1 MKKLAEKVDVYQIR
15 AEQVDCEQGRG
26 LFLGQ
31 GKKKSSRNFNSKKLF
46 KQLAFVIQPHR
57 LC

>member
-1 MKKLAEKVDVYQIR
+1 MGWGEVPDPKKCKHECEMKKLAEKVDVYQIR

-31 GKKKSSRNFNSKKLF
+31 GKKKKFPEF
-46 KQLAFVIQPHR
+46 
-57 LC
+57 